1 MRGLLRTG
9 GLSARFMIAMAGP
22 STPHNS
28 VQTVAGNTIEPAMIE
43 PARFARD
50 GSCLTGSATPAQLPR
65 VADVLFDES
74 GTVGYRI
81 EGALTFKG
89 EPELRLGLA
98 IDVVLPCQRCL
109 ERLPIQLNVARTL
122 VLSRG
127 LDELAAVED
136 EEDDI
141 DAIPLVSALDVLDL
155 IDQEVMLSLPIAPRH
170 PDGECEARHEG
181 DQAPQASPFSV
192 LAQLKQT

>member
-1 MRGLLRTG
+1 
-9 GLSARFMIAMAGP
+9 MAGP
-22 STPHNS
+22 SIPHTS
-28 VQTVAGNTIEPAMIE
+28 AQPFAGNTINPAH
-43 PARFARD
+43 FARD
-50 GSCLTGSATPAQLPR
+50 GSCLTGSVSPAQLAR
-65 VADVLFDES
+65 VAEVLFDES

-89 EPELRLGLA
+89 EPELRVGLD
-98 IDVVLPCQRCL
+98 IDLVLPCQRCL
-109 ERLPIQLNVARTL
+109 ERMPIQLKVSRTL

-181 DQAPQASPFSV
+181 DPPSPQASPISV
-192 LAQLKQT
+192 LSQLKQT

>member
-1 MRGLLRTG
+1 MPDPSIPHT
-9 GLSARFMIAMAGP
+9 SAQPA
-22 STPHNS
+22 
-28 VQTVAGNTIEPAMIE
+28 AGNTIDAGKTID
-43 PARFARD
+43 PARFAQA
-50 GSCLTGSATPAQLPR
+50 GSCLTGSVAPAQLPR
-65 VADVLFDES
+65 VAQVLFDES

-89 EPELRLGLA
+89 EPELRVDLA
-98 IDVVLPCQRCL
+98 IDLVLPCQRCL
-109 ERLPIQLNVARTL
+109 ERLPIQLTVARTL

-141 DAIPLVSALDVLDL
+141 DAIPLVSTLDVLDL

-170 PDGECEARHEG
+170 PDGECDARHEG
-181 DQAPQASPFSV
+181 DPAPQASPFSV
-192 LAQLKQT
+192 LSQLKRT

>member
-1 MRGLLRTG
+1 MNQDGRSFNTAYFRAALCWQYDQPRALCPGRVVLDGQRISGSTG
-9 GLSARFMIAMAGP
+9 SSCGGAVRR
-22 STPHNS
+22 
-28 VQTVAGNTIEPAMIE
+28 Q
-43 PARFARD
+43 RD
-50 GSCLTGSATPAQLPR
+50 GWVPDR
-65 VADVLFDES
+65 
-74 GTVGYRI
+74 
-81 EGALTFKG
+81 GALTSKG
-89 EPELRLGLA
+89 EPELRVGLD
-98 IDVVLPCQRCL
+98 IDLVLPCQRCL
-109 ERLPIQLNVARTL
+109 ERMPIQLKVSRTL

-181 DQAPQASPFSV
+181 DPPSPQASPFSV
-192 LAQLKQT
+192 LSQLKQT